1 MNGLRITWSMN
12 VCCKSMINRSFSS
25 NCIMNEL
32 TFEDHLRSECYDR
45 AHDGLLTLSDAKY
58 LITEHGL
65 TYREVFNDIG
75 DSLLNVDVI
84 LEYLGY

>member
-1 MNGLRITWSMN
+1 M
-12 VCCKSMINRSFSS
+12 
-25 NCIMNEL
+25 
-32 TFEDHLRSECYDR
+32 TFEDHLRSEVFDR
-45 AHDGLLTLSDAKY
+45 ARGNRLTPSDVKY

-65 TYREVFNDIG
+65 TYNEVFNDIG

>member
-1 MNGLRITWSMN
+1 M
-12 VCCKSMINRSFSS
+12 
-25 NCIMNEL
+25 
-32 TFEDHLRSECYDR
+32 TFEDHLRAEVFDR
-45 AHDGLLTLSDAKY
+45 ARGNRLTPSDVKY

>member
-1 MNGLRITWSMN
+1 MYNGSTYEDLLRAE
-12 VCCKSMINRSFSS
+12 V
-25 NCIMNEL
+25 
-32 TFEDHLRSECYDR
+32 YDR
-45 AHDGLLTLSDAKY
+45 ASGNRLTRSDVTY

-65 TYREVFNDIG
+65 TYNEVFNDIG

>member
-1 MNGLRITWSMN
+1 MS
-12 VCCKSMINRSFSS
+12 
-25 NCIMNEL
+25 
-32 TFEDHLRSECYDR
+32 FEDHLRSECNDR
-45 AHDGLLTLSDAKY
+45 ARDGLLTLSDAKY

-75 DSLLNVDVI
+75 DSLHQPAVI

>member
-1 MNGLRITWSMN
+1 M
-12 VCCKSMINRSFSS
+12 
-25 NCIMNEL
+25 
-32 TFEDHLRSECYDR
+32 TFEYSLRSECNDR
-45 AHDGLLTLSDAKY
+45 ARDGLLTLSDAKY

-65 TYREVFNDIG
+65 TYNEVFNDIG

>member
-1 MNGLRITWSMN
+1 M
-12 VCCKSMINRSFSS
+12 
-25 NCIMNEL
+25 
-32 TFEDHLRSECYDR
+32 TFEDHLCSECNDR
-45 AHDGLLTLSDAKY
+45 ARDGLLSLSDAKY

>member
-1 MNGLRITWSMN
+1 M
-12 VCCKSMINRSFSS
+12 
-25 NCIMNEL
+25 

-45 AHDGLLTLSDAKY
+45 SRDGLLTLNDAKY

-84 LEYLGY
+84 LNYLGY